1 MSITFL
7 SGRRLRRRAFV
18 ASLVATLS
26 TLGVAPA
33 VLALRSARAQG
44 DAGPA
49 ELRIGF
55 QKGSVSLTL
64 LKLRGTL
71 DAQLPG
77 TRVKWVEFPAGPQLL
92 EALAVGS
99 IDLGATGD
107 TPPVFAQAAG
117 KALLYVGSETPKP
130 DSSAVLVKA
139 DAPITHLADLKGKR
153 IALQK
158 GSSSHYFLVKLLEK
172 AQLTWTDIQPHYLPP
187 SDARAAFERG
197 AIDAWVIWDPYY
209 AAAEL
214 TGHARVLA
222 TSRGFTSN
230 NSVYLAAPALAQ
242 HHGDTLARVFEAL
255 TETDAWMRTHRQEA
269 AQRYAEFSGLGVAI
283 VHRFLDRRS
292 PSPVGPI
299 TPQILADQQQV
310 ADAFA
315 RLQLIPR
322 PIRVADAAWQVSP
335 QNGTRIARPAP

>member
-1 MSITFL
+1 MSFDNLLT
-7 SGRRLRRRAFV
+7 RRA
-18 ASLVATLS
+18 ALVLAATL
-26 TLGVAPA
+26 AAWDP
-33 VLALRSARAQG
+33 LRAARAQG
-44 DAGPA
+44 IAGLP

-55 QKGSVSLTL
+55 QKGSVGLTL

-71 DAQLPG
+71 EPQLPG

-117 KALLYVGSETPKP
+117 KELLYVGSETPKP

-139 DAPITHLADLKGKR
+139 DSPIRGLADLKGKR

-158 GSSSHYFLVKLLEK
+158 GSSSHYFLVRLLEK
-172 AQLTWTDIQPHYLPP
+172 AQLAWTDIQPHYLPP

-214 TGHARVLA
+214 AGNARVLA
-222 TSRGFTSN
+222 TSRGFTNN
-230 NSVYLAAPALAQ
+230 NSVYLAAPSLALR
-242 HHGDTLARVFEAL
+242 HGDTLQAVFDAL
-255 TETDAWMRTHRQEA
+255 TETDTWLRTNRKEA
-269 AQRYAEFSGLGVAI
+269 AQRYADFSGLSLATAY
-283 VHRFLDRRS
+283 RFLDRRP

-299 TPQILADQQQV
+299 TPQIVADQQQV

-322 PIRVADAAWQVSP
+322 PIRVADVAWQQP
-335 QNGTRIARPAP
+335 HAGARVARRSAP